1 MDLIILL
8 DRWCLGRF
16 FNFLFVSA
24 DPLTTAAAR
33 WEWVAYF
40 VILGGREGK
49 EVGGNCVLVY

>member
-8 DRWCLGRF
+8 DRWCLRRF

-33 WEWVAYF
+33 WGWVAHF
-40 VILGGREGK
+40 VILGREGREG
-49 EVGGNCVLVY
+49 GGW